1 MATVVVMD
9 DDNVIA
15 KMIATIVESQGHQ
28 VFIADNVP
36 AAWDLLAKKPNLM
49 ILDIDLPNETG
60 IDLVMRMR
68 GTSEYEQIP
77 VLFVTAFA
85 ERARP
90 LQATGRGAVDIVE
103 KPFSVQELTKILQH
117 MLENTAKIARPMQ
130 E

>member
-9 DDNVIA
+9 DDTVIA

-28 VFIADNVP
+28 VHVVDNVP
-36 AAWDLLAKKPNLM
+36 GAWDLLAKKPDLM
-49 ILDIDLPNETG
+49 VLDIDLPNETG

-68 GTSEYEQIP
+68 GSSDYEQIP

-90 LQATGRGAVDIVE
+90 LQATGKGAVDIVE
-103 KPFSVQELTKILQH
+103 KPFSVQELTKILQR
-117 MLENTAKIARPMQ
+117 MLEDSKQ